1 MPPARAGRVNILIV
15 TQYFW
20 PESFRIND
28 LALALRERGH
38 RVTVLTGMPNYP
50 GGQLFS
56 GYGGLSPANED
67 YRGVAVKRVPLVPR
81 FAGKGWQLAINYLSF
96 ALSAS
101 VLAPFRCRDRVD
113 VIFVFEPSPVT
124 VGLPAIALKA
134 VSDAPILFWVQD
146 LWPESLSATGAVRS
160 PAVLRWVRK
169 LVRYIYRRCDR
180 ILVQSEGFIP
190 LITGLGVA
198 PQKVAYFPNWAE
210 SLYQPVEVAN
220 DAPERTTLPAGFRV
234 MFAGNIGAAQSFDT
248 ILTAAEALKPHPE
261 IQWVVL
267 GDGHQRQWVEREVER
282 RGLTGCVRLLG
293 HRPAERMPTYFA
305 LADALL
311 VTLRDDPVFSLT
323 IPSKIQS
330 YQACGRPIIAA
341 LNGEGARIIQ
351 ESGCGLTCPAGDAGG
366 LARAVLQLY
375 QMQAE
380 ERKRLGTRGRAYFLE
395 HFERERLLDQL
406 EGWMADIAGAH

>member
-1 MPPARAGRVNILIV
+1 VHILVV

-20 PESFRIND
+20 PENFRIND

-50 GGQLFS
+50 RGRLFS
-56 GYGGLSPANED
+56 GYSALAPAGED
-67 YRGVAVKRVPLVPR
+67 YHGIEVKRVPLIPR
-81 FAGKGWQLAINYLSF
+81 FSGKGWQLAINYLSF

-101 VLAPFRCRDRVD
+101 MLAPFRCRERID

-134 VSDAPILFWVQD
+134 RSGAPILFWVQD

-160 PAVLRWVRK
+160 PKVLTWVKK

-190 LITGLGVA
+190 RITELGV
-198 PQKVAYFPNWAE
+198 PRQKLAYFPNWAE
-210 SLYQPVEVAN
+210 SLYRPVEVDL
-220 DAPERTTLPAGFRV
+220 DAPERAELPTGFRV
-234 MFAGNIGAAQSFDT
+234 MFAGNIGTAQSFET
-248 ILTAAEALKPHPE
+248 ILAAAEALKPHPE
-261 IQWVVL
+261 IQWIVL
-267 GDGHQRQWVEREVER
+267 GDGHQRHWVEQEIRR
-282 RGLTGCVRLLG
+282 RGLTGCVRMLG
-293 HRPAERMPTYFA
+293 HHPAETMPVYFA

-311 VTLRDDPVFSLT
+311 VTLRDDPIVSLT

-341 LNGEGARIIQ
+341 LNGDGARIVR
-351 ESGCGLTCPAGDAGG
+351 EADCGVTCPAGDADG
-366 LARAVLQLY
+366 LARAVLNLY
-375 QMQAE
+375 QMQPEGRRAM
-380 ERKRLGTRGRAYFLE
+380 GMRGRAYFLE
-395 HFERERLLDQL
+395 HFERERLLNQF
-406 EGWMADIAGAH
+406 EGWMTEVAGAH